1 MFTGIIQA
9 QGNIKEIRASSN
21 GVVFVLNSN
30 SLDLSNVSIGDSI
43 AVNGVCL
50 TVTQLDKNY
59 FSSDV
64 SQETLDCTTFS
75 QLKKG
80 QNINLEKSLR
90 LNQGVDGHI
99 VSGHVDGVGKITL
112 IAIEG
117 DSTRMKIKVD
127 DNLVKYIVKKGSI
140 CINGVSL
147 TVNEIDGNVFD
158 VNIVPHTFS
167 VTTLGELKVNSQVNI
182 EIDIIARHIEGLLNH
197 KTGARINKALL
208 IKDGYL

>member
-9 QGNIKEIRASSN
+9 QGNIKEIRASN
-21 GVVFVLNSN
+21 KGAVFVLNSN
-30 SLDLSNVSIGDSI
+30 SLDLSDISIGDSI

-59 FSSDV
+59 FSADV
-64 SQETLDCTTFS
+64 SQETLNCSTFS

-117 DSTRMKIKVD
+117 ESTRMKIKVD
-127 DNLVKYIVKKGSI
+127 DNLVKYIAKKGSI

-167 VTTLGELKVNSQVNI
+167 VTTLDELKVNSQVNI
-182 EIDIIARHIEGLLNH
+182 EIDIIARHIEQLLNY
-197 KTGARINKALL
+197 KAGARIDKALL

>member
-9 QGNIKEIRASSN
+9 QGNIKEIRASN
-21 GVVFVLNSN
+21 KGAVFVLNSN
-30 SLDLSNVSIGDSI
+30 SLDLSDVSIGDSI

-50 TVTQLDKNY
+50 TVTQLDDNS
-59 FSSDV
+59 FSADV
-64 SQETLDCTTFS
+64 SQETLNCTTFS

-167 VTTLGELKVNSQVNI
+167 VTTLDELKVNSQVNI
-182 EIDIIARHIEGLLNH
+182 EIDIIARHIEQLLNH
-197 KTGARINKALL
+197 KTGARIDKALL